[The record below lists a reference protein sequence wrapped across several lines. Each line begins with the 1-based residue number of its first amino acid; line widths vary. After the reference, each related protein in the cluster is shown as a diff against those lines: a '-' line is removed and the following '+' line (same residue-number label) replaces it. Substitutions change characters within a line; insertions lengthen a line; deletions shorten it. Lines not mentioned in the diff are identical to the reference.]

1 MVFINIVT
9 INVRLVRMLI
19 HIMIAKIAI
28 HNVKHVVVQVII
40 IAIHARTLKPY
51 KWMGLVQF
59 PAERT
64 NIMMEVID
72 RIVITLETHVRVDR
86 LTIVPHAVIQM
97 FYNLQDN
104 VAHHAQQAIMS
115 IRIMCVSL
123 DIRLVQNVAT
133 KGIQIVLHV
142 LRLNF

>member
-1 MVFINIVT
+1 
-9 INVRLVRMLI
+9 
-19 HIMIAKIAI
+19 
-28 HNVKHVVVQVII
+28 
-40 IAIHARTLKPY
+40 
-51 KWMGLVQF
+51 MGLVQF
-59 PAERT
+59 PAELT
-64 NIMMEVID
+64 NTMMGVID